1 MDVTTY
7 ATLTGV
13 CGWLAGRLSDT
24 VLDAVR
30 VNYYVGE
37 DAMAES
43 AMLLGLAME
52 NVGITP
58 EERAELRSV
67 LDDPDNPDLDDV
79 PSITEAPPPSYRFT
93 SSPPPGQ
100 VTAPDPSLADGVI
113 AAEAPNHQGRR
124 VHRTWRVPSN
134 DPCRGTWLYVVQVSP
149 GADVLRA
156 YSGISSRLN
165 VAARLTWPIEVVAE
179 GSPLPSYQAAALTAA
194 DQVRGV

>member
-1 MDVTTY
+1 MDVRTY
-7 ATLTGV
+7 ATLTDV

-37 DAMAES
+37 DVMAES

-58 EERAELRSV
+58 EEREQIRSV

-79 PSITEAPPPSYRFT
+79 PSIAEVPPLAYRFAT
-93 SSPPPGQ
+93 SPPPGP
-100 VTAPDPSLADGVI
+100 VTAPDPYRADEVL

-124 VHRTWRVPSN
+124 VRRTWRTPLT
-134 DPCRGTWLYVVQVSP
+134 DPDRGTWLYVVQIAP
-149 GADVLRA
+149 GGNVLRA
-156 YSGISSRLN
+156 YSGLSSTLN
-165 VAARLTWPIEVVAE
+165 VEARLTWPVEVVTE
-179 GSPLPSYQAAALTAA
+179 GSLLPPYQAAALTAA
-194 DQVRGV
+194 HQVWAA

>member
-7 ATLTGV
+7 ATLTAV

-37 DAMAES
+37 DVLAES

-58 EERAELRSV
+58 AEREQIRAV

-79 PSITEAPPPSYRFT
+79 PSIDEPPPPAHRFLT
-93 SSPPPGQ
+93 GPPPGPIP
-100 VTAPDPSLADGVI
+100 PDPCRADEVI
-113 AAEAPNHQGRR
+113 AREAPRHRGMR
-124 VHRTWRVPSN
+124 VHRTWRSPSE
-134 DPCRGTWLYVVQVSP
+134 DPDTGTWLYVVQLSP
-149 GADVLRA
+149 DGDVLRA
-156 YSGISSRLN
+156 YSGISSTLN
-165 VAARLTWPIEVVAE
+165 VEAQLAWPIEVVAE
-179 GSPLPSYQAAALTAA
+179 GAPRPPYQAAALAGA
-194 DQVRGV
+194 HPDQLA

>member
-7 ATLTGV
+7 ATVTDV

-37 DAMAES
+37 DVMAES

-58 EERAELRSV
+58 REREEIRSV

-79 PSITEAPPPSYRFT
+79 PGIDEVPPLAYRFT
-93 SSPPPGQ
+93 TTPPPGP
-100 VTAPDPSLADGVI
+100 VTPPDPYRADEVI

-124 VHRTWRVPSN
+124 VRRTWRTPLN
-134 DPCRGTWLYVVQVSP
+134 DPDQGTWLYVVQVVPS
-149 GADVLRA
+149 GNVLRA
-156 YSGISSRLN
+156 YSGISSTLN
-165 VAARLTWPIEVVAE
+165 VEAQLTWPIEVVTE
-179 GSPLPSYQAAALTAA
+179 GALLPPYQAAALTAA
-194 DQVRGV
+194 HQVWSA